1 MNLKFIGQNLDV
13 TAALKD
19 YTLNKLERIIRHAD
33 QVISATVTFS
43 VFKVQKKAEID
54 LHLSGK
60 DIHIECLEN
69 DMYAAID
76 CLMDKLDRA
85 VIKYKEKR
93 QPSHQTPEICT
104 DTDTATELE

>member
-1 MNLKFIGQNLDV
+1 MNLKFVGQNLDV

-19 YTLNKLERIIRHAD
+19 YTVSKLERIIRHAD

-43 VFKVQKKAEID
+43 VLKVQKKAEID

-60 DIHIECLEN
+60 DIHIDCVDN

-85 VIKYKEKR
+85 VIKYKEKK
-93 QPSHQTPEICT
+93 QPSHQTPEIIT
-104 DTDTATELE
+104 DIATEYE

>member
-1 MNLKFIGQNLDV
+1 MNLKFIGQNLDI

-19 YTLNKLERIIRHAD
+19 SPLNKLERISRHAD
-33 QVISATVTFS
+33 QIISATVTFS

-60 DIHIECLEN
+60 DIHIECLDN

-85 VIKYKEKR
+85 VIKYKEKK
-93 QPSHQTPEICT
+93 QPSRQTPEICA
-104 DTDTATELE
+104 DPATEIE

>member
-19 YTLNKLERIIRHAD
+19 YTLNKLERISRHAD
-33 QVISATVTFS
+33 QIISATVTFS

-54 LHLSGK
+54 LHLSDK
-60 DIHIECLEN
+60 DIHIECLDN

-85 VIKYKEKR
+85 VIKYKEKK
-93 QPSHQTPEICT
+93 QPSRQTPEICA
-104 DTDTATELE
+104 DSATEIE

>member
-19 YTLNKLERIIRHAD
+19 YTLNKLERISRHAD
-33 QVISATVTFS
+33 QIISATVTFS
-43 VFKVQKKAEID
+43 LFKVQKKAEID

-60 DIHIECLEN
+60 DIHIECMDN

-85 VIKYKEKR
+85 VIKYKEKK
-93 QPSHQTPEICT
+93 QPSRQTPEICA
-104 DTDTATELE
+104 DPATEIE

>member
-1 MNLKFIGQNLDV
+1 MNLKFVGQNLDV
-13 TAALKD
+13 TPALKD
-19 YTLNKLERIIRHAD
+19 YTLNKLERISRHAD

-43 VFKVQKKAEID
+43 VLKVQKKAEIN

-60 DIHIECLEN
+60 DIHIDCVDN

-85 VIKYKEKR
+85 VIKYKEKK
-93 QPSHQTPEICT
+93 QPSRETPEIVADTIEET
-104 DTDTATELE
+104 D

>member
-1 MNLKFIGQNLDV
+1 MNLKFVGQNLDV

-19 YTLNKLERIIRHAD
+19 YTVSKLERIIRHAD

-43 VFKVQKKAEID
+43 VLKVQKKAEID

-60 DIHIECLEN
+60 DIHIDCVDN

-85 VIKYKEKR
+85 VIKYKEKK
-93 QPSHQTPEICT
+93 QPSHQTPEIIT
-104 DTDTATELE
+104 DIATESE

>member
-1 MNLKFIGQNLDV
+1 MNLKFVGQNLDV

-19 YTLNKLERIIRHAD
+19 YTVSKLERIIRHAD

-43 VFKVQKKAEID
+43 VLKVQKKAEID

-60 DIHIECLEN
+60 DIHIDCVDN

-85 VIKYKEKR
+85 VIKYKEKK
-93 QPSHQTPEICT
+93 QPSHQTPEIIT
-104 DTDTATELE
+104 DIVTESE

>member
-1 MNLKFIGQNLDV
+1 MNLKFVGQNLDV

-19 YTLNKLERIIRHAD
+19 YTLSKLERIIRHVD
-33 QVISATVTFS
+33 QVINATVTFS
-43 VFKVQKKAEID
+43 VLKVQKKVEID

-60 DIHIECLEN
+60 DIHIDCVDN

-85 VIKYKEKR
+85 VIKYKEKKQPLR
-93 QPSHQTPEICT
+93 QTLEIPADIT
-104 DTDTATELE
+104 TEAE

>member
-19 YTLNKLERIIRHAD
+19 YTLNKLERISRHAD
-33 QVISATVTFS
+33 QIISATVTFS
-43 VFKVQKKAEID
+43 VFKVQKKTEID

-60 DIHIECLEN
+60 DIHIECMDN

-85 VIKYKEKR
+85 VIKYKEKK
-93 QPSHQTPEICT
+93 QPSRQTPEICA
-104 DTDTATELE
+104 DPATEIE

>member
-1 MNLKFIGQNLDV
+1 MNLKFVGQNLDV

-19 YTLNKLERIIRHAD
+19 YTVSKLERIIRHAD

-43 VFKVQKKAEID
+43 VLKVQKKAEID

-60 DIHIECLEN
+60 DIHIDCVDN

-85 VIKYKEKR
+85 VIKYKEKK
-93 QPSHQTPEICT
+93 QPSHQIPEIIT
-104 DTDTATELE
+104 DIATESE

>member
-1 MNLKFIGQNLDV
+1 MNLKFVGQNLDV
-13 TAALKD
+13 TPALKD
-19 YTLNKLERIIRHAD
+19 YTLNKLERISRHAD

-43 VFKVQKKAEID
+43 VLKVQKKAEIN

-60 DIHIECLEN
+60 DIHIDCLDN

-85 VIKYKEKR
+85 VIKYKEKK
-93 QPSHQTPEICT
+93 QPSRETPKIVADTIRET
-104 DTDTATELE
+104 D

>member
-1 MNLKFIGQNLDV
+1 MNLKFVGQNLDV

-19 YTLNKLERIIRHAD
+19 YTLSKLERIIRHVD

-43 VFKVQKKAEID
+43 VLKVQKKAEIN

-60 DIHIECLEN
+60 DIHIDCVDN

-85 VIKYKEKR
+85 VIKYKEKK
-93 QPSHQTPEICT
+93 QPSHQTPEILT
-104 DTDTATELE
+104 DIVTETE